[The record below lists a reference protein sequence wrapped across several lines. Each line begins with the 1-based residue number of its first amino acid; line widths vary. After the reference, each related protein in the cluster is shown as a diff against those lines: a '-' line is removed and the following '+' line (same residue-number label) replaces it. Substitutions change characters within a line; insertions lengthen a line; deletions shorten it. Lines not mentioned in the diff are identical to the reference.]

1 MLEVTSISRGGR
13 GSDPPGG
20 PVVERE
26 PNQRMYPL
34 CAAIGFGRRYPI
46 VATTVAVGLIGM
58 VFWLTGVVE
67 VTRWLFSIFA
77 IVVAGIEAVQMAK
90 QLRKGIVGIDILA
103 IVAIVST
110 VLVGEFFASL
120 IIVLMVSGGKALEDF
135 AQGRARREL
144 DALLAREP
152 QVAHRT
158 TAGSDHIEDIAA
170 AEVQA
175 GDTILVRSGE
185 VVPVDGRL
193 LSASAAFDESSL
205 TGESMPV
212 TRLVGDRVLSG
223 SVNGVTTTTI
233 SATALAKD
241 SQFQAIVALVE
252 SASNNRAPVVR
263 LADRYAIPFTVVS
276 LLIGAL
282 AWIASGDPVR
292 FAEVLVLATPCPLV
306 LAAPVAFMGGMS
318 RAAHHGIIVKGGG
331 VLETLARV
339 RTAVFDKT
347 GTLTIGTPTI
357 TRILPKEPWGEAE
370 LLARVASA
378 ERFSSHVLAASIVQ
392 AAESRGLVLL
402 PTEAATEVAAQ
413 GVAAT
418 TDGHRIAIGTLAF
431 ATEAAPD
438 TVGTALNAGE
448 LAIYVA
454 IDGRFAGTIIASD
467 PVRANARET
476 IAQLGSLGVRE
487 TVMLTGD
494 AHTTASHVASAIG
507 ISRFTSDCL
516 PVDKVNAVRM
526 ITARPVLMVGDGVN
540 DAPVL
545 AAADVGIAMGARGA
559 TAASESAAAVILLDD
574 ISVVALAVRIGQD
587 TVRIALQSIWLG
599 IALSIG
605 LMLIA
610 AFGVIPA
617 TLGAGIQEIV
627 DLATILNALRA
638 IRAGE
643 RTDPPATSASIPTT
657 TKELSHE

>member
-1 MLEVTSISRGGR
+1 M
-13 GSDPPGG
+13 
-20 PVVERE
+20 ERE
-26 PNQRMYPL
+26 PNQRMNPL
-34 CAAIGFGRRYPI
+34 WAALGFGRRYPI

-170 AEVQA
+170 AEVQV

-574 ISVVALAVRIGQD
+574 ISVVALAVRIGRD

-657 TKELSHE
+657 TKELTHE

>member
-1 MLEVTSISRGGR
+1 MLV
-13 GSDPPGG
+13 
-20 PVVERE
+20 
-26 PNQRMYPL
+26 
-34 CAAIGFGRRYPI
+34 FGRRYPI
-46 VATTVAVGLIGM
+46 VSITVIVGVIGM
-58 VFWLTGVVE
+58 LFWFGSAVE

-77 IVVAGIEAVQMAK
+77 IAVAGIEAAQMVK
-90 QLRKGIVGIDILA
+90 QLRHGIVGIDILA

-110 VLVGEFFASL
+110 VLVGEFFASI
-120 IIVLMVSGGKALEDF
+120 IIVFMVAGGKALEDL

-158 TAGSDHIEDIAA
+158 RAGSDQIEDITA
-170 AEVQA
+170 AEVLV

-185 VVPVDGRL
+185 VVPVDGL
-193 LSASAAFDESSL
+193 LESASASFDESSL

-212 TRLVGDRVLSG
+212 TRLAGDTILSG
-223 SVNGVTTTTI
+223 SVNGVTTTIFT
-233 SATALAKD
+233 ATALARN
-241 SQFQAIVALVE
+241 SQYQAIVALVE
-252 SASNNRAPVVR
+252 SASSNRAPVVR

-276 LLIGAL
+276 LVIAAV
-282 AWIASGDPVR
+282 AWIVSGDPVR

-347 GTLTIGTPTI
+347 GTLTVGAPTI
-357 TRILPKEPWGEAE
+357 TRILTREPWDEAE
-370 LLARVASA
+370 LLTRVASA
-378 ERFSSHVLAASIVQ
+378 ERFSSHVLAASIVR
-392 AAESRGLVLL
+392 AAEDRGLVLH
-402 PTEAATEVAAQ
+402 PTEQATEVAAQ
-413 GVAAT
+413 GVSAIIKGRT
-418 TDGHRIAIGTLAF
+418 IAIGTLAF
-431 ATEAAPD
+431 VTEAASD
-438 TVGTALNAGE
+438 TEATDLAAGE

-454 IDGRFAGTIIASD
+454 IDGHFAGTIVASD
-467 PVRANARET
+467 PVRGNAGAT
-476 IAQLGSLGVRE
+476 IAQLGILGVRE

-494 AHTTASHVASAIG
+494 ADATASHVAAAVG
-507 ISRFTSDCL
+507 ISRFTADCL
-516 PVDKVNAVRM
+516 PVDKVNAVRE

-559 TAASESAAAVILLDD
+559 TAASESAAAVILIDD

-605 LMLIA
+605 LMLVA

-617 TLGAGIQEIV
+617 TLGAAIQEIV

-638 IRAGE
+638 IRPHEGPGTPDTA
-643 RTDPPATSASIPTT
+643 TFVHPAQ
-657 TKELSHE
+657 KEYSHE

>member
-1 MLEVTSISRGGR
+1 M
-13 GSDPPGG
+13 
-20 PVVERE
+20 ERE

-170 AEVQA
+170 AEVQV

-392 AAESRGLVLL
+392 AAERSS
-402 PTEAATEVAAQ
+402 PMQ
-413 GVAAT
+413 
-418 TDGHRIAIGTLAF
+418 
-431 ATEAAPD
+431 
-438 TVGTALNAGE
+438 
-448 LAIYVA
+448 
-454 IDGRFAGTIIASD
+454 S
-467 PVRANARET
+467 
-476 IAQLGSLGVRE
+476 
-487 TVMLTGD
+487 
-494 AHTTASHVASAIG
+494 
-507 ISRFTSDCL
+507 
-516 PVDKVNAVRM
+516 
-526 ITARPVLMVGDGVN
+526 
-540 DAPVL
+540 
-545 AAADVGIAMGARGA
+545 GIAPWPGSTMR
-559 TAASESAAAVILLDD
+559 SAAKTSSGFDV
-574 ISVVALAVRIGQD
+574 
-587 TVRIALQSIWLG
+587 
-599 IALSIG
+599 
-605 LMLIA
+605 
-610 AFGVIPA
+610 
-617 TLGAGIQEIV
+617 
-627 DLATILNALRA
+627 TI
-638 IRAGE
+638 
-643 RTDPPATSASIPTT
+643 TSTQHKIHTRSQN
-657 TKELSHE
+657 